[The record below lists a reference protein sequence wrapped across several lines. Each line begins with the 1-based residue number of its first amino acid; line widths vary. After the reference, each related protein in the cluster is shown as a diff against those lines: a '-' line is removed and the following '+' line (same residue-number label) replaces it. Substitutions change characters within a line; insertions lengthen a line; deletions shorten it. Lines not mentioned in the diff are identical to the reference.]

1 VGSFFPFPSLLFR
14 SSECFKEPNAMF
26 FHLMTTF
33 RCFRHHFFCHVPYK
47 KLGRLFSQGEAITSV
62 ALGQSYIDNNQS
74 TTDFPK
80 NTIRQID

>member
-1 VGSFFPFPSLLFR
+1 
-14 SSECFKEPNAMF
+14 MF